1 MKYFLSPRMLCRVSQ
16 RVTSAARSKLWILS
30 SIPKHT
36 QRDDFTPAMERAL
49 KTIERVGRPDRSA
62 TSTARFHFHVFGQSK
77 PIYLPSALQ
86 VFQTLGVEAARII
99 ISEEITYIM
108 KAYGISI
115 DRRHLLL
122 LADVMTFKVQ
132 SRRLCSSA

>member
-1 MKYFLSPRMLCRVSQ
+1 MH
-16 RVTSAARSKLWILS
+16 S
-30 SIPKHT
+30 SSLAVLVCLL
-36 QRDDFTPAMERAL
+36 F
-49 KTIERVGRPDRSA
+49 
-62 TSTARFHFHVFGQSK
+62 ST
-77 PIYLPSALQ
+77 Q

-122 LADVMTFKVQ
+122 LADVMTFKV
-132 SRRLCSSA
+132 ST